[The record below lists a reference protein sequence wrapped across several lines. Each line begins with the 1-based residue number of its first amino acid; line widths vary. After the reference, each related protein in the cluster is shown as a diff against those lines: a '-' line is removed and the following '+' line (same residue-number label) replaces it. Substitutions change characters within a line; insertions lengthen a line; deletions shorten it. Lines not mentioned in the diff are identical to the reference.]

1 MTRIIK
7 RGLGRRALHAKSA
20 PQILREYALSKGE
33 AGDLPGDYDD
43 DDRSLSVLS
52 DDGPPSEGDAWRLCS
67 ASEEPGRP
75 GEGDAP
81 MECDVERDT
90 LPEVRVPSE
99 YHVLRGHHAPLQHR
113 TTSEHRAS
121 WRSSSPRVQALW
133 HLVPL
138 RLPTPHCP
146 HPRFLLSYMTPLGY
160 LPSNLS
166 HPYPGSMTRDSRDSR
181 SFNFTHI
188 HLRRLEQN
196 SIASPWSTIA
206 VILLDSVST
215 LPIVR
220 IVSDCELTV

>member
-33 AGDLPGDYDD
+33 AGDLLGDYDD

-121 WRSSSPRVQALW
+121 SEEFFTPCPSALAPR
-133 HLVPL
+133 P
-138 RLPTPHCP
+138 
-146 HPRFLLSYMTPLGY
+146 
-160 LPSNLS
+160 
-166 HPYPGSMTRDSRDSR
+166 
-181 SFNFTHI
+181 
-188 HLRRLEQN
+188 
-196 SIASPWSTIA
+196 ASPS
-206 VILLDSVST
+206 DST
-215 LPIVR
+215 LPPSTLPTFVHDASRLPSFTSEPSISR
-220 IVSDCELTV
+220 FDDSRLS